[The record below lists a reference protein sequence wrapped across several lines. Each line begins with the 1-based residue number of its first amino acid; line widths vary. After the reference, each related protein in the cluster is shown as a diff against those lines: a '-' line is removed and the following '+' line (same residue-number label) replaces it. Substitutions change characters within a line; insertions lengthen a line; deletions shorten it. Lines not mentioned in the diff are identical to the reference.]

1 MDKYS
6 RMEELTDA
14 LELARIDGDTEAEA
28 SALYGI
34 GSIYLKDKV
43 LEAAGDFFGQCVR
56 VCRTSGQ
63 LEGLVQVLIDLGDM
77 ALSDKQYS
85 RADVFFQ
92 EAQQACEEME
102 NPQLRSRVLDRAG
115 DLALAEEN
123 LDRALDASLEGLKLC
138 RDHNDT
144 IGSIYFLEKIIPLY
158 KAKGSADEAEANYRQ
173 LITCADKI
181 GDPERMALGLVGL
194 ADLYE
199 RTRKTS
205 KAMPYLEMAH
215 DIYLRLG
222 KEDEAGLIRGQL
234 ERLGED
240 E

>member
-14 LELARIDGDTEAEA
+14 LEIARIDGDTEAEA

-43 LEAAGDFFGQCVR
+43 LEAAEDFFEQCAR

-63 LEGLVQVLIDLGDM
+63 HEGLVQVLLDLGDM

-85 RADVFFQ
+85 KADVFFQ
-92 EAQQACEEME
+92 EAQQACEEMG
-102 NPQLRSRVLDRAG
+102 NPQLRTRVLDRVG
-115 DLALAEEN
+115 DLALAEED
-123 LDRALDASLEGLKLC
+123 LDRALDASLKGLKLC

-158 KAKGSADEAEANYRQ
+158 KAKGSADEVEANYRHFM
-173 LITCADKI
+173 TCAEKI
-181 GDPERMALGLVGL
+181 GDRERMALGLVGL
-194 ADLYE
+194 ADVYE
-199 RTRKTS
+199 RTRKTRE
-205 KAMPYLEMAH
+205 AIPYLEMAH
-215 DIYLRLG
+215 DIYLGLG
-222 KEDEAGLIRGQL
+222 KEDEAGLIREQM
-234 ERLGED
+234 ERLGDD

>member
-14 LELARIDGDTEAEA
+14 LEIARIDGDTEAEA
-28 SALYGI
+28 SALYGV

-43 LEAAGDFFGQCVR
+43 LEAAGDFFGQCAR

-63 LEGLVQVLIDLGDM
+63 LEGLVQVLLDLGDM

-85 RADVFFQ
+85 KADVFLQ

-102 NPQLRSRVLDRAG
+102 NPQLRTRVLDRAG

-181 GDPERMALGLVGL
+181 GDRERMALGLVGL

-234 ERLGED
+234 ERLGDD

>member
-6 RMEELTDA
+6 KMEELTDA
-14 LELARIDGDTEAEA
+14 LEIARIDGDTGAEA

-43 LEAAGDFFGQCVR
+43 DDAAEDFFEQCAR

-63 LEGLVQVLIDLGDM
+63 HEGLVQVLLDLGDM
-77 ALSDKQYS
+77 AFSDKQYEQ
-85 RADVFFQ
+85 ADVFFQ
-92 EAQQACEEME
+92 EAQQACEDMD
-102 NPQLRSRVLDRAG
+102 NPQLRTRVLDRAG
-115 DLALAEEN
+115 DLALAEED
-123 LDRALDASLEGLKLC
+123 LDRALDASLKGLKLC

-158 KAKGSADEAEANYRQ
+158 KAKGSVDEVEVNYRQ

-181 GDPERMALGLVGL
+181 GDSERMALGLAGL
-194 ADLYE
+194 ADMYE
-199 RTRKTS
+199 RTRKTRQ
-205 KAMPYLEMAH
+205 AIPYLEMAH

-222 KEDEAGLIRGQL
+222 KEDEAGLIREHL
-234 ERLGED
+234 ERLGDD

>member
-1 MDKYS
+1 
-6 RMEELTDA
+6 MEELTDA
-14 LELARIDGDTEAEA
+14 LETARIDGDTEAEA
-28 SALYGI
+28 SALYGV

-43 LEAAGDFFGQCVR
+43 LEAAEDFFGQCAR

-63 LEGLVQVLIDLGDM
+63 LEGLVQVLLDLGDM

-102 NPQLRSRVLDRAG
+102 NPQLRTRVLDRAG
-115 DLALAEEN
+115 DLALAEED
-123 LDRALDASLEGLKLC
+123 LDRALDASLESLKLC

-205 KAMPYLEMAH
+205 ESIPYLEMAH

>member
-63 LEGLVQVLIDLGDM
+63 LEGLVQVLLDLGDM

-102 NPQLRSRVLDRAG
+102 NPQLRTRVLDRAG

-234 ERLGED
+234 ERLGGG
-240 E
+240 

>member
-14 LELARIDGDTEAEA
+14 LEIARIDGDTEAEA

-34 GSIYLKDKV
+34 GSIYLEDKV
-43 LEAAGDFFGQCVR
+43 LEAAEDFFEQCAR

-63 LEGLVQVLIDLGDM
+63 HEGLVQVLLDLGDM

-85 RADVFFQ
+85 KADVFFQ
-92 EAQQACEEME
+92 EAQQACEEMG
-102 NPQLRSRVLDRAG
+102 NPQLRTRVLDRVG
-115 DLALAEEN
+115 DLALTEED
-123 LDRALDASLEGLKLC
+123 LDRALDASLKGLELC

-158 KAKGSADEAEANYRQ
+158 KAKGSADEVEANYRQ
-173 LITCADKI
+173 FMTCAEKI
-181 GDPERMALGLVGL
+181 GDRERMALALVGL
-194 ADLYE
+194 ADVYE
-199 RTRKTS
+199 RTRKTRE
-205 KAMPYLEMAH
+205 AIPYLEMAH
-215 DIYLRLG
+215 DVYLRLG
-222 KEDEAGLIRGQL
+222 KEEEAGLIRGQL
-234 ERLGED
+234 ERLGDD